1 MIRYSLLCERDHAFE
16 SWFRDSAAYDGLE
29 RAGQVACPVC
39 ESVKVRKA
47 LMTPSVVAAR
57 KSGKATAPEPST
69 ADATPVPAPMSP
81 PTAPIAL
88 LDDRERKVRDMMRAL
103 HHEITT
109 KADDVGRGFADEAR
123 RIHVGDAPAR
133 SIYGEATR
141 EQVTSLLEDGVPL
154 LPMPVFPDDHN

>member
-1 MIRYSLLCERDHAFE
+1 MIRYALLCERDHAFD
-16 SWFRDSAAYDGLE
+16 SWFRDSSAFDALE
-29 RAGQVACPVC
+29 HAGQVACPVC
-39 ESVKVRKA
+39 QSVQVRKA

-57 KSGKATAPEPST
+57 KTGSAEPPVRPAPDLSP
-69 ADATPVPAPMSP
+69 ATPAGPSM
-81 PTAPIAL
+81 TPIAL
-88 LDDRERKVRDMMRAL
+88 LDDRERKLRDMMRAL

-109 KADDVGRGFADEAR
+109 KADDVGRSFADEAR

-154 LPMPVFPDDHN
+154 MPMPVLPDDHN